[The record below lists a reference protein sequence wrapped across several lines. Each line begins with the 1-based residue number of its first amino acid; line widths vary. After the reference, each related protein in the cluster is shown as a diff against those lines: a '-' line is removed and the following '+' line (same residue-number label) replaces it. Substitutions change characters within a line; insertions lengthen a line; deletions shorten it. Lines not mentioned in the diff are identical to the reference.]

1 MSKGQRVGLTAL
13 SGQEVKSRIEQEL
26 PGTTVEA
33 SDTAVVVKPQ
43 SVLDIMRFLKESAEF
58 DFNYLTNLTS
68 VDYNDYFEVVYHLVS
83 MRKKHTLVVK
93 TRCGRENPEVQSV
106 TPLWLGADH
115 QEREVY
121 DLMGIK
127 FSGHPRLRR
136 ILLWDGFEGHPL
148 RKDFS
153 SPKPS
158 GNN

>member
-1 MSKGQRVGLTAL
+1 MGLTVLA
-13 SGQEVKSRIEQEL
+13 GQEVQSRIEQEL

-33 SDTAVVVKPQ
+33 SDFAVVVKAE

-68 VDYNDYFEVVYHLVS
+68 VDYNEYFEVVYHLVS
-83 MRKKHTLVVK
+83 MKKKHTLVVK
-93 TRCGRENPEVQSV
+93 TRCGKENPEVQSV
-106 TPLWLGADH
+106 TSLWLGADY

-121 DLMGIK
+121 DLMGIS

-148 RKDFS
+148 RKDYS
-153 SPKPS
+153 YPAPEPP
-158 GNN
+158 GQQ